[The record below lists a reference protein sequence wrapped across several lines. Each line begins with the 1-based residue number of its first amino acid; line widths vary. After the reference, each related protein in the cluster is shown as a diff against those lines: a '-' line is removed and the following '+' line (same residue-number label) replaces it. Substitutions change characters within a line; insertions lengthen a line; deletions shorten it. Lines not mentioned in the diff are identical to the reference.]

1 MNRVALIL
9 GFLGAVLTPFPL
21 LVGEAQTSSATSL
34 PEAARAVTPEL
45 RPAAPMRE
53 TMAVWTSALAPSA
66 AALPEADPR
75 VPTPDY
81 AEEAHDPI
89 WAVVVR
95 GATLRASAS
104 VASPPLDYVG
114 VGSELNILSIDN
126 GWYEVSNPETGKRG
140 WIFGAHYLDPVG
152 KRAEPKVAAKPSE
165 PAKKVA
171 PVKQVALSET
181 PSDTATT
188 PSGSSGGRYGPY
200 LLAPAAESAPV
211 VKRPAKRGEG
221 ESVYDVMQRALRN

>member
-21 LVGEAQTSSATSL
+21 LVGEAQISSATGL
-34 PEAARAVTPEL
+34 PETARAATPEL
-45 RPAAPMRE
+45 RPAAPTRE
-53 TMAVWTSALAPSA
+53 TAAVWTAVPAPS

-75 VPTPDY
+75 VPTPDDT
-81 AEEAHDPI
+81 AEAHDPI

-104 VASPPLDYVG
+104 VAWPTLDYVG
-114 VGSELNILSIDN
+114 VGTELNILSIDN
-126 GWYEVSNPETGKRG
+126 GWYEVSNPGTGKRG

-165 PAKKVA
+165 PAKKLA
-171 PVKQVALSET
+171 PVKQVALSES
-181 PSDTATT
+181 PSDTAIT
-188 PSGSSGGRYGPY
+188 PSGSSSGKYRPY
-200 LLAPAAESAPV
+200 LLAPATESVPV
-211 VKRPAKRGEG
+211 AKRQAKRRG